1 MTFHFSNSLFYDAKK
16 KGGGPLKKRKMKFA
30 GKNRSLIYVKLPE
43 LSNKHLKWNNLG
55 SQAGYSEKTL
65 QQSFIW
71 ARINYI

>member
-65 QQSFIW
+65 QQSFI
-71 ARINYI
+71 